1 MKLGIA
7 GAGLIVETLMQFI
20 DEVQEIDKVAICSLP
35 SDRERME
42 NFARQHAIRK
52 IYCDFEEMLK
62 DEEVETVYLGV
73 PNFVHYTM
81 GKKAL
86 QAGKNVIMEKP
97 FCSNYQQAEVLRKLA
112 REKDLIIV
120 EAITNQFNPNYL
132 KMKEFLPDLGEI
144 KIVNL
149 NYTQYSSRYDDF
161 RKGIIKPAFD
171 VNKSGGALMDLN
183 VYNIH
188 VCVGLFGRPNKVEYH
203 PNIEKD
209 IDTSGILLLDY
220 DGFKASLVAAKD
232 CGAPLLNCLQ
242 GNKGCMYT
250 TSPLFT
256 FTDFSYQLNNQP
268 ARHYRLTGGV
278 HRMKPE
284 FERFVQI
291 IDNHDVA
298 EAERLLQ
305 HTMDVM
311 EVLTLARQS
320 AGIVFPDDR
329 NL

>member
-20 DEVQEIDKVAICSLP
+20 DEVREVEKVAICSLP
-35 SDRERME
+35 VDLERME
-42 NFARQHAIRK
+42 KFAREHSIRK
-52 IYCDFEEMLK
+52 IYCDYEEMLK
-62 DEEVETVYLGV
+62 DGEIETVYLGV
-73 PNFVHYTM
+73 PNFMHYTM

-86 QAGKNVIMEKP
+86 EAGKNVIMEKP
-97 FCSNYQQAEVLRKLA
+97 FCSNYDQAQNLRRLA
-112 REKDLIIV
+112 QENDLIIV

-132 KMKEFLPDLGEI
+132 KMKEMLPDLGEI

-171 VNKSGGALMDLN
+171 VTKSGGALMDLN

-188 VCVGLFGRPNKVEYH
+188 VCVGLFGRPNHVEYH
-203 PNIEKD
+203 PNIEKG
-209 IDTSGILLLDY
+209 IDTSGILIMDY

-250 TSPLFT
+250 SSPLFT
-256 FTDFSYQLNNQP
+256 FTDFSYKLNGQP
-268 ARHYRLTGGV
+268 ARHYKLTGDV

-284 FERFVQI
+284 FERFVRI
-291 IDNHDVA
+291 MDDHDTA
-298 EAERLLQ
+298 QANELLQ

-320 AGIVFPDDR
+320 AGIVFPDDA